1 MTNTRLSLLTVAAL
15 LTVPLGCDPDTSDE
29 PIDSDARLAHEI
41 EAEDDED
48 VEDVTVDYYGTQ
60 LVMSDLEDT
69 EVHCVASDAVDF
81 RCFDTIEEADAVHV
95 PAADSLTAA
104 PDHQASHAFCRFF
117 EHSSYGG
124 SSVRYDLWVN
134 KSNLGLS
141 GWNDRI
147 SSIECVSAKARVYEN
162 ISYGGDTKDSLTTS
176 YVGNLWNDQISSLKV
191 ISP

>member
-1 MTNTRLSLLTVAAL
+1 MKRCMTNTRLSLLTVAAL

-48 VEDVTVDYYGTQ
+48 VTVDYYGTQ

-81 RCFDTIEEADAVHV
+81 RCFDTIEEADAVNM
-95 PAADSLTAA
+95 PAADSLTAD
-104 PDHQASHAFCRFF
+104 PDPQAVVAFCRFF

-124 SSVRYDLWVN
+124 SSFKVDKGWVAP
-134 KSNLGLS
+134 SLG
-141 GWNDRI
+141 GWNDRV
-147 SSIECVSAKARVYEN
+147 SSIECVAAKTRVYEHS
-162 ISYGGDTKDSLTTS
+162 SYGGDTKIFGTTW
-176 YVGNLWNDQISSLKV
+176 YVGNLWNDQISSVKV
-191 ISP
+191 INP